1 LPDHTII
8 EQISFFCYFRGTYKD
23 VWNSGGKFMLTSIK
37 TTILVGAVGVS
48 AITLTA
54 ATLNA
59 PPSISS
65 ASEVVPAFLSR
76 QVESDKL
83 PDTFIAT
90 FAPTGADLTNARF
103 LGAGPNARYFAV
115 TRGSDKIC
123 IATIGKAAEPLGL
136 ACTNVKG
143 FEGYGL
149 RVGNDDRSEQ
159 AWLISP
165 HGAAGNTPK
174 SADAVAATSKG
185 GQWKQ
190 IAPSLLV
197 LEPRN
202 Q

>member
-1 LPDHTII
+1 M
-8 EQISFFCYFRGTYKD
+8 RA
-23 VWNSGGKFMLTSIK
+23 SIK
-37 TTILVGAVGVS
+37 ATILAGAVCVS
-48 AITLTA
+48 GITLTA

-65 ASEVVPAFLSR
+65 ASDVVPAFLSR
-76 QVESDKL
+76 QAESDKL
-83 PDTFIAT
+83 PDKFIAI
-90 FAPTGADLTNARF
+90 FGPTGADLTNARF

-123 IATIGKAAEPLGL
+123 IATVGKAAEPLGL

-149 RVGNDDRSEQ
+149 RVGNDDHSEQ

-165 HGAAGNTPK
+165 HGAPGNTLK
-174 SADAVAATSKG
+174 SADAVVATRTG

-197 LEPRN
+197 LEPN
-202 Q
+202 SQ

>member
-1 LPDHTII
+1 M
-8 EQISFFCYFRGTYKD
+8 R
-23 VWNSGGKFMLTSIK
+23 TSIK
-37 TTILVGAVGVS
+37 VTLFIGAVCTSGI
-48 AITLTA
+48 ALTS

-65 ASEVVPAFLSR
+65 ASDVVPAFLSR
-76 QVESDKL
+76 QSESDNL

-90 FAPTGADLTNARF
+90 FGPTGADLANARF

-123 IATIGKAAEPLGL
+123 IATVGKADEPLGL

-149 RVGNDDRSEQ
+149 RVGTDDRSEQ

-165 HGAAGNTPK
+165 RAAARNTLE
-174 SADAVAATSKG
+174 SADAVAATSRG

-197 LEPRN
+197 LSAE
-202 Q
+202 

>member
-1 LPDHTII
+1 M
-8 EQISFFCYFRGTYKD
+8 R
-23 VWNSGGKFMLTSIK
+23 TSIK
-37 TTILVGAVGVS
+37 AIILVGAVCVS
-48 AITLTA
+48 GITLTA

-65 ASEVVPAFLSR
+65 ASDVVPAFLSR

-90 FAPTGADLTNARF
+90 FGPTGADLTNARF

-123 IATIGKAAEPLGL
+123 IATVGKAAEPLGL
-136 ACTNVKG
+136 SCTNVRG

-149 RVGNDDRSEQ
+149 RVGNDDHSEQ

-165 HGAAGNTPK
+165 RGIAGNTLK

-190 IAPSLLV
+190 VASSLLV
-197 LEPRN
+197 LEPSN